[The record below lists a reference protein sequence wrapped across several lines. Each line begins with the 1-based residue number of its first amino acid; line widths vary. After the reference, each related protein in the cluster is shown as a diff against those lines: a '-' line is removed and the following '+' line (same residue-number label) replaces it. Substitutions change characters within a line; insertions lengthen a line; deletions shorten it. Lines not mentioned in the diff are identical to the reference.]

1 MMMRELDDKFKKS
14 SYFFKLPP
22 ARKCT
27 RRCRFCGW
35 MHTIIRVYPHGS
47 GARMVKS
54 HAALADAHPSIT
66 AATPAPKVIVPQPE
80 AG

>member
-27 RRCRFCGW
+27 RRCRFCGCV
-35 MHTIIRVYPHGS
+35 HTTIRVYSRGS

-54 HAALADAHPSIT
+54 HAALADVHPSIT

>member
-1 MMMRELDDKFKKS
+1 
-14 SYFFKLPP
+14 
-22 ARKCT
+22 
-27 RRCRFCGW
+27 

-54 HAALADAHPSIT
+54 HAALADVHPSIT